1 MIAFLKGIIEEIHPD
16 KVLLDVQGV
25 GYEAHTSLQTYE
37 ALNRHKGEVKIR
49 CYQHITDSDM
59 RLFGFYTQS
68 EMDLFEKLITVKGV
82 GPKLGLTIL
91 SGLSAEEITH
101 SIANA
106 DAARLSK
113 IPGIGK
119 KSAERIILELKD
131 KMDISASGPDSSAIA
146 QGMGAKEE
154 AISALESLGYRKK
167 DAEQVLGKV
176 MSEGVTEV
184 SALIKMALSEL
195 NR

>member
-1 MIAFLKGIIEEIHPD
+1 MIAFLKGVIEEIHPD
-16 KVLLDVQGV
+16 RVLVDVNGV
-25 GYEAHTSLQTYE
+25 GYEASISLQTYE
-37 ALNRHKGEVKIR
+37 ALNRHNGEVKIR

-68 EMDLFEKLITVKGV
+68 EMELFEKLITVKGV

-91 SGLSAEEITH
+91 SGLSADEISH
-101 SIANA
+101 SIVNA

-131 KMDISASGPDSSAIA
+131 KMEFTGSDLQSAGITE
-146 QGMGAKEE
+146 GLGARDE
-154 AISALESLGYRKK
+154 AVSALESLGYKKK
-167 DAEQVLGKV
+167 DAEQVVSRV
-176 MSEGVTEV
+176 MSEGITEV
-184 SALIKMALSEL
+184 SAIIKKALSEL

>member
-16 KVLLDVQGV
+16 RVLVDVNGV
-25 GYEAHTSLQTYE
+25 GYEAHISLQTYE

-49 CYQHITDSDM
+49 CYQHITDSDQ
-59 RLFGFYTQS
+59 RLFGFYNQS

-91 SGLSAEEITH
+91 SGLSADEITH
-101 SIANA
+101 SIINA

-131 KMDISASGPDSSAIA
+131 KMEISASGMNSAGIA

-154 AISALESLGYRKK
+154 AVSALESLGYKKK
-167 DAEQVLGKV
+167 DAEQVVSRV
-176 MSEGVTEV
+176 MSEGVSEV
-184 SALIKMALSEL
+184 SALIKKALSEL